1 MTKRTFSI
9 ETAATATVVV
19 DFEAFQAAM
28 VEAREMFAQ
37 GKRTSLHPLT
47 SLMIDNG
54 HSDEDILR
62 VITQHATSKLVKD
75 EFKESADTDKAFY
88 FKGIQVTTK
97 CTPKKPL

>member
-9 ETAATATVVV
+9 ETTATATVVV
-19 DFEAFQAAM
+19 NFEDFQAAM
-28 VEAREMFAQ
+28 VEARKMFAQ

-62 VITQHATSKLVKD
+62 VVIQHATSKLVKGKL
-75 EFKESADTDKAFY
+75 KESTGTDETFY

>member
-9 ETAATATVVV
+9 ETTATATVVV
-19 DFEAFQAAM
+19 DFETFQAAM
-28 VEAREMFAQ
+28 VEARKMFAQ

-62 VITQHATSKLVKD
+62 VVIQHSTSKLVKD
-75 EFKESADTDKAFY
+75 EFKENAGIDNALY